1 MEVYVRYKDGSSQTI
16 KRVSS
21 WNYSKELNSYVFKA
35 ENDTYKYREKNRTVI
50 IGREQVELLS
60 IREA

>member
-1 MEVYVRYKDGSSQTI
+1 MEVYVRYKDGTTQTI

-21 WNYSKELNSYVFKA
+21 WNYSKELNAYVFKV
-35 ENDTYKYREKNRTVI
+35 ENDTYAYREKNRTII
-50 IGREQVELLS
+50 IGREQVELIS

>member
-1 MEVYVRYKDGSSQTI
+1 MEVYVRYKDGSTQII

-21 WNYSKELNSYVFKA
+21 WNYSKELNAYVFKV
-35 ENDTYKYREKNRTVI
+35 ENDTYAYREKNRTVI
-50 IGREQVELLS
+50 IGREQVELVS

>member
-1 MEVYVRYKDGSSQTI
+1 MEVYVRYKDGTTQTI

-21 WNYSKELNSYVFKA
+21 WNYSKELNAYVFKV
-35 ENDTYKYREKNRTVI
+35 ENDTYAYREKNRTII
-50 IGREQVELLS
+50 IGREQVELVS

>member
-1 MEVYVRYKDGSSQTI
+1 MEVYVRYKDGSNQTI

-21 WNYSKELNSYVFKA
+21 WNYSKELNAYVFKV
-35 ENDTYKYREKNRTVI
+35 ENNTYAYCEKNRTVI
-50 IGREQVELLS
+50 IGREQVELVS

>member
-1 MEVYVRYKDGSSQTI
+1 MEVYVRYKDGSTQTI

-21 WNYSKELNSYVFKA
+21 WNYSKELNAYVFKV
-35 ENDTYKYREKNRTVI
+35 ENDTYTYREKNRTVI

>member
-1 MEVYVRYKDGSSQTI
+1 MEVYVRYKDGSTQTI

-21 WNYSKELNSYVFKA
+21 WNYSKEFNAYVFKV
-35 ENDTYKYREKNRTVI
+35 ENDTYAYREKNRTVI
-50 IGREQVELLS
+50 IGREQVELVS

>member
-1 MEVYVRYKDGSSQTI
+1 MEVYVRYKDGSNQTI

-21 WNYSKELNSYVFKA
+21 WNYSKELNAYVFKVK
-35 ENDTYKYREKNRTVI
+35 NDTYAYREKNRTVI

>member
-1 MEVYVRYKDGSSQTI
+1 MEVYVRYKDGSTQTI

-21 WNYSKELNSYVFKA
+21 WNYSKELNAYVFKV
-35 ENDTYKYREKNRTVI
+35 ENDTYTYRKKNRTVI
-50 IGREQVELLS
+50 IGREQVELVS